1 MKHWYQIRARNMNIF
16 KPTGTF
22 INFWLLQENENDV
35 RELVI
40 KKGYIDI
47 EWIREE
53 QPPFI
58 N

>member
-1 MKHWYQIRARNMNIF
+1 MNIF
-16 KPTGTF
+16 KPTGTV
-22 INFWLLQENENDV
+22 INFWLLQKNENDV